1 MSATIRSD
9 RIPALPDD
17 NTRVVETP
25 QPTGTPSVPFP
36 FLRPAIAPGEIGR
49 LGNYRVIRL
58 LGSGGMGKV
67 FLAEDL
73 TLRRSVAL
81 KVMCLPHGEDLLSGW
96 ERFLREARALAA
108 INHQNL
114 VTVYQTGQDHGTIF
128 LAMELLEG
136 ETLDARIRREAPLEA
151 SELVWIA
158 EEIAT
163 GLAAIHERGL
173 IHRDIKPSNIWLL
186 SSTSQDTEPLEEEDN
201 TSPVRPVSRVK
212 ILDFGLVREVH
223 GDTQLTEAGVVVGTP
238 AYMSPEQARGRAL
251 DHRTDLFSFG
261 CVLYAMATGRAPFEA
276 STPLAQAAALAA
288 DEPIYAQKLNPAI
301 PSQLANLIAELLAKN
316 PENRPASASEVID
329 RLRRIRNGSDSEREP
344 QPEPEPELKPPQS
357 FLRRHR
363 LKFVIVVALVWLVA
377 GGLLAVALRQKSH
390 EEKQD
395 SPKASEPT
403 PASQSPPVEY
413 LCDLTKVDERVFPP
427 QDQPPPP
434 GIDGSVTVGQI
445 RVPHGIFMHGGPTF
459 DVPVFA
465 SYALDKKYK
474 HFTTDV
480 AMNDTAGKWSK
491 VEFVVIADEKEL
503 WRSRTHGAGTPPE
516 RCELDVRG
524 VKILTLEVRTFG
536 PHMGAHGAWIDP
548 RLTR

>member
-9 RIPALPDD
+9 RIPMLPDE
-17 NTRVVETP
+17 NTRLLNAV
-25 QPTGTPSVPFP
+25 PTVPHSTQFP

-81 KVMCLPHGEDLLSGW
+81 KVMCLPQGEDLLSGW

-114 VTVYQTGQDHGTIF
+114 VTVYQTGQDNSTIY

-136 ETLDARIRREAPLEA
+136 ETLDARIRREAPLDV
-151 SELVWIA
+151 SDLVKIA

-163 GLAAIHERGL
+163 GLSAIHERGL

-186 SSTSQDTEPLEEEDN
+186 SSTSQDTEPLEEDP
-201 TSPVRPVSRVK
+201 SPARSVSRVK

-251 DHRTDLFSFG
+251 DNRTDLFSFG

-288 DEPIYAQKLNPAI
+288 DEPIYARKLNPAI
-301 PSQLANLIAELLAKN
+301 PEPLADLIAELLAKN
-316 PENRPASASEVID
+316 PEGRPASASEVIE
-329 RLRRIRNGSDSEREP
+329 RLRNTAESETKSEP
-344 QPEPEPELKPPQS
+344 DQKQEPVPS

-363 LKFVIVVALVWLVA
+363 IKLIALVAFVWLVA
-377 GGLLAVALRQKSH
+377 GALVAAAVRGKSPDAKKDVLQAN
-390 EEKQD
+390 E
-395 SPKASEPT
+395 PAPT
-403 PASQSPPVEY
+403 PVPVEY
-413 LCDLTKVDERVFPP
+413 LRDLPKVDERVFPP
-427 QDQPPPP
+427 PDQPPPP
-434 GIDGSVTVGQI
+434 GVDGSVTVGGKS
-445 RVPHGIFMHGGPTF
+445 VPHGIFMHGGPPF

-474 HFTTDV
+474 RFTTDV
-480 AMNDTAGKWSK
+480 AMNDTAGKWGR
-491 VEFVVIADEKEL
+491 VEFIVIGDGKKI
-503 WRSRTHGAGTPPE
+503 WRSHTLGAGSAPE
-516 RCELDVRG
+516 RCELDVSG
-524 VKILTLEVRTFG
+524 VKVLTLEVQTFG
-536 PHMGAHGAWIDP
+536 PHGGTHGAWIDP